1 MNENKKLSWFRAYA
15 EMVDDEKLRLLSFED
30 RWHFVALLCCKTS
43 GILDDAGPLMRRKVA
58 VKLGLDVTTL
68 VEVARRLSE
77 VELIDRETLQPRA
90 WERRQHQSDSSA
102 ERTKAY
108 RERLKQVKRH
118 SDVTVTPPEEETEA
132 EADTD
137 KKEEREAQ
145 LPPPEVRSPHG
156 SRLPTDFPTAE
167 ELRWCEQERP
177 DLDAAVVRAKFRDYW
192 CSVPGARGRKLDW
205 PATWRNFVRSERS
218 QQPRASPLR
227 SVAAPNP
234 TRIERT
240 IASLTGLANQPE
252 VIDAAPDFARVV
264 G

>member
-58 VKLGLDVTTL
+58 VKLGLDVATL
-68 VEVARRLSE
+68 EEVARRLSE

-90 WERRQHQSDSSA
+90 WDRRQHQSDSSA

-137 KKEEREAQ
+137 KKEEREVQ
-145 LPPPEVRSPHG
+145 LSPPKADVRSPHG

-218 QQPRASPLR
+218 QQPRASPRR
-227 SVAAPNP
+227 SAAV
-234 TRIERT
+234 E
-240 IASLTGLANQPE
+240 AGLALAGYTRRTTPVE
-252 VIDAAPDFARVV
+252 VFDVTPTVAGVL